1 MRLELPL
8 DSSVTPSG
16 ELSWQTGGRKRETV
30 RCGYKES
37 KIEGRKERN
46 RECVLTPRTPT
57 ESKWISQ
64 HTIDPDTVTP
74 ILYLS
79 PFQLPLPVSPS
90 CAPSLS
96 DSNSSRVFPPLS
108 LSLSL
113 VPSLVQTVSHSY
125 GAPGYNQI
133 TDREMECIRNWHAVQ
148 FMCACE
154 HALLPNV
161 LRKMERSSR
170 GSILDRSG
178 FRVWD

>member
-1 MRLELPL
+1 MDRR
-8 DSSVTPSG
+8 
-16 ELSWQTGGRKRETV
+16 Q
-30 RCGYKES
+30 
-37 KIEGRKERN
+37 KERDGEMWIQREQDRGTEREKQRVCAHSENPN
-46 RECVLTPRTPT
+46 RVQMNISTHYWSRHCHSHSLSQPLPTPT
-57 ESKWISQ
+57 
-64 HTIDPDTVTP
+64 
-74 ILYLS
+74 
-79 PFQLPLPVSPS
+79 
-90 CAPSLS
+90 PSLS
-96 DSNSSRVFPPLS
+96 ILRSLAVRFKFVSCFSSSLS
-108 LSLSL
+108 FSLSL